1 MNMDTIIQWNCRGIK
16 PNHDEL
22 SLLLN
27 EYNPIA
33 VCLQETFL
41 KCNDNISYK
50 SYSLY
55 SHFSDNAEH
64 ASGGVS
70 ILINEKSPHR
80 PISLN
85 TNMQAV
91 AVSVSMHKP
100 ITLCSIYISPSAV
113 LQIKELDDLLSQL
126 PVPFILLGDFNG
138 HSLQWGCKDNNNKGK
153 IIEEFIAKHDLCIFN
168 DKSHTYLH
176 PATGL
181 YSSLDLT
188 LCSPSLYLDFNWEV
202 GDDLCGSD
210 HFPVFLQS
218 KGPPSID
225 RIQRWKLHKA
235 DWAAFS
241 ERCMIEL
248 DVDRFPDNEDPM
260 EHFTTLYMYV

>member
-80 PISLN
+80 PISIN
-85 TNMQAV
+85 TKYASCCCQ
-91 AVSVSMHKP
+91 
-100 ITLCSIYISPSAV
+100 
-113 LQIKELDDLLSQL
+113 
-126 PVPFILLGDFNG
+126 
-138 HSLQWGCKDNNNKGK
+138 
-153 IIEEFIAKHDLCIFN
+153 CI
-168 DKSHTYLH
+168 HAQTH
-176 PATGL
+176 HIM
-181 YSSLDLT
+181 
-188 LCSPSLYLDFNWEV
+188 LYLYPTICRVADKGV
-202 GDDLCGSD
+202 GRSPLSAPAG
-210 HFPVFLQS
+210 
-218 KGPPSID
+218 
-225 RIQRWKLHKA
+225 
-235 DWAAFS
+235 
-241 ERCMIEL
+241 
-248 DVDRFPDNEDPM
+248 DP
-260 EHFTTLYMYV
+260 